1 MGLVEAIH
9 VGVGSRIPMK
19 PLEEVAI
26 LGDFGLEGDRN
37 SKPGSKRQVLVVPAE
52 VLDKLDLEPG
62 MVRENLT
69 TRGFDV
75 MGVPRGACI
84 RVGEALLEATF
95 ECTPCGLMDDI
106 RPGLQEELRGQRGML
121 FRVIEGGRVRV
132 GDDVALV
139 VEG

>member
-9 VGVGSRIPMK
+9 IGVGNRIPMK
-19 PLEEVAI
+19 PLDEVTI
-26 LGDFGLEGDRN
+26 LADLGLEGDR
-37 SKPGSKRQVLVVPAE
+37 KAKAGSKRQVLVMPGE
-52 VLDKLDLEPG
+52 VLDDLGLQPG
-62 MVRENLT
+62 IVRENLT

-75 MGVPRGACI
+75 MSVPHGACI

-132 GDDVALV
+132 GDEVTII
-139 VEG
+139 EGS